1 MNSGPNIYI
10 IDRTKRLV
18 VFADAIISDVV
29 LDARNV
35 GDDFL
40 IFFLSRSLVQ
50 SVRTFNVRF
59 HYRSS
64 TVFWNFLLS
73 TSELGGSV
81 TFGTLYPWYVLSNT
95 IPNDSA
101 TRSTVLCGT
110 LTTDDRTTEY
120 TL

>member
-1 MNSGPNIYI
+1 MMDCMVNSGPNIYI

-73 TSELGGSV
+73 TFRTWRVGKIWNVISV
-81 TFGTLYPWYVLSNT
+81 VRFIQYHPK
-95 IPNDSA
+95 
-101 TRSTVLCGT
+101 R
-110 LTTDDRTTEY
+110 
-120 TL
+120 